1 MTITTISSDAF
12 NQDVGGAKRAADNGP
27 VIITDGDRPS
37 YVFLSHDLYRR
48 LLGPTLREMIPP
60 IGDDIEFEPA
70 RLSDDAFRPVDLP

>member
-1 MTITTISSDAF
+1 MTITTISIDAF
-12 NQDVGGAKRAADNGP
+12 DRDVDGAKRAADVGP
-27 VIITDGDRPS
+27 VIIIDDNKPS

-70 RLSDDAFRPVDLP
+70 PLSDDTFRPVDLT

>member
-1 MTITTISSDAF
+1 MTVTTISSDAF
-12 NQDVGGAKRAADNGP
+12 NQNVGSAKHAADNGP
-27 VIITDGDRPS
+27 VIITDGGRPA

-70 RLSDDAFRPVDLP
+70 RLADDAFRPIGLP